1 MSFINIYGTDLMEAL
16 LYLNEFI
23 YFGRK
28 KNDRENNNTLSIGP
42 VVK

>member
-23 YFGRK
+23 YFGK
-28 KNDRENNNTLSIGP
+28 EGKNDIKNNNTLNT
-42 VVK
+42 